1 MSRRKWA
8 LPRCIESSFIESRM
22 RFLKYAV
29 FVIGVAALAVLAIRA
44 GMHEVVSTLA
54 ALGWG
59 GLAIISLLHVP
70 VIVIM
75 GVAWWSVGRG
85 AASPRIF
92 VAARWV
98 RDSVGEVLPFSQIGG
113 YLSGIRAATIA
124 GVPLQAAA
132 LSMVADLNAE
142 FAAKLPYVLVAIL
155 SLMAVL
161 PGDYLIRPILAALI
175 LIAVA
180 LSVAFAFRKRL
191 IAAFENATA
200 RMVSR
205 WLPEREVRLDL
216 GHYFARDRFLPACS
230 IHLVMWF
237 FGTLEAWVTFHLMG
251 VHVSVVEALA
261 IDALGTS
268 FRSVGFMVPAAAGV
282 QEAGYVLVGLAFGL
296 PPAQGIAFSL
306 ARRARDLVVGVPGL
320 VFWQFLEAKAF
331 RKPVS
336 AP

>member
-1 MSRRKWA
+1 LSQSE
-8 LPRCIESSFIESRM
+8 L
-22 RFLKYAV
+22 RFLKYAI
-29 FVIGVAALAVLAIRA
+29 FVIGVAALAALAVRA
-44 GMHEVVSTLA
+44 GMHDVVRALA

-59 GLAIISLLHVP
+59 GLAVISLLHVP

-75 GVAWWSVGRG
+75 GLAWWSAGRG
-85 AASPRIF
+85 AAPPRIF

-132 LSMVADLNAE
+132 LSMVTDLNAE

-155 SLMAVL
+155 GLMAVM
-161 PGDYLIRPILAALI
+161 PGDYLIRPVLAALA
-175 LIAVA
+175 LIAAA

-191 IAAFENATA
+191 ITAFENATA
-200 RMVSR
+200 RMVGK

-216 GHYFARDRFLPACS
+216 GYYFTWDRFLPACS

-237 FGTLEAWVTFHLMG
+237 FGTLEAWVTFRLMG

-282 QEAGYVLVGLAFGL
+282 QEAGYVLLGLAFGL

-320 VFWQFLEAKAF
+320 AFWQFLEAKAF
-331 RKPVS
+331 RKAAAS
-336 AP
+336 T

>member
-1 MSRRKWA
+1 
-8 LPRCIESSFIESRM
+8 M
-22 RFLKYAV
+22 RFLKYAI
-29 FVIGVAALAVLAIRA
+29 FVIGVAALAALAIRA

-75 GVAWWSVGRG
+75 GLAWWVVGRG
-85 AASPRIF
+85 AASPRVF

-113 YLSGIRAATIA
+113 YLSSIRAATIA
-124 GVPLQAAA
+124 GAPLPAAA

-142 FAAKLPYVLVAIL
+142 FAAKLPYVLAAIL
-155 SLMAVL
+155 GLMVVL
-161 PGDYLIRPILAALI
+161 PGDYLIQPILAALV
-175 LIAVA
+175 LIVA
-180 LSVAFAFRKRL
+180 GLGIAFLFRKRL
-191 IAAFENATA
+191 FATFENATA
-200 RMVSR
+200 RMVRR
-205 WLPEREVRLDL
+205 WLPDREVRLDL
-216 GHYFARDRFLPACS
+216 GHYFTWDRFLPACS
-230 IHLVMWF
+230 VHLAMWF
-237 FGTLEAWVTFHLMG
+237 FGTLEAWVTFRLMG
-251 VHVSVVEALA
+251 VPVSVVEALA

-306 ARRARDLVVGVPGL
+306 ARRARDFVVGVPGL
-320 VFWQFLEAKAF
+320 VFWQFLEAKAL
-331 RKPVS
+331 RTPVS